1 MSKENRTT
9 LRLGIDRTIQP
20 KQYEPIKIQVSIE
33 EDFIWENEKDRS
45 KKMKTYRDRILEDF
59 VTTFNE
65 VVKKIGEES
74 RCIGRVVTSGDVN
87 IPEPIAPTIEEIA
100 ETDVSKDDEFD
111 FNFD

>member
-9 LRLGIDRTIQP
+9 LRLGIDKTIQP

-33 EDFIWENEKDRS
+33 EDFIWENGEDRTTR
-45 KKMKTYRDRILEDF
+45 MKEYRDRILEDF
-59 VTTFNE
+59 VATFNE
-65 VVKKIGEES
+65 VVIKIGEES
-74 RCIGRVVTSGDVN
+74 RCIGRVDTSENDN
-87 IPEPIAPTIEEIA
+87 IPIPIPPTIEVIA